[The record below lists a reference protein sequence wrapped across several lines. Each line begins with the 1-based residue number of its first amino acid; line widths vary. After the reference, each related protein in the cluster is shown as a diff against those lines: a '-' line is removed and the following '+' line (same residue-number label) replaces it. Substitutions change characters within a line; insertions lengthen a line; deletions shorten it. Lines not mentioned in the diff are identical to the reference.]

1 MSPSLHHRLSLGLAL
16 LAGLWFAV
24 EQPEQ
29 RLFEQTM
36 RELDLSGQI
45 LGILDPLAAI
55 VAAFLAMLAV
65 YALAYVLLGVARHA
79 LSTLRGAPSP

>member
-1 MSPSLHHRLSLGLAL
+1 MSRTLHHRLSLGLAL

-24 EQPEQ
+24 QEPEQ

-36 RELDLSGQI
+36 RKVDLTGQI

-55 VAAFLAMLAV
+55 VAAFLAMLLV
-65 YALAYVLLGVARHA
+65 YALAYVLLAAAHHA

>member
-1 MSPSLHHRLSLGLAL
+1 MSPTLQHRLSLGLAL

-24 EQPEQ
+24 QEPEQ

-36 RELDLSGQI
+36 RELDLTGQI

-55 VAAFLAMLAV
+55 AAAFLAMLLV
-65 YALAYVLLGVARHA
+65 YALAYALLAAAYHA
-79 LSTLRGAPSP
+79 LSTLRGAPNP